1 MGRDSKT
8 LVGMDDML
16 KWAEMGIKTTK
27 KRIKTAF
34 ESSAKKMIKSANDRN
49 GGFNGSEKEIA
60 KRGIKAD
67 VTITDT
73 EASLVFW
80 IDPSVEGGF
89 LDNKGGGLKYNRL
102 WLRNDGTHGNYRRGI
117 ISPSA
122 VTVGGKKGTGYKGRD
137 FMGRTW
143 QTQYKALEKRIDKAM
158 DGIR

>member
-8 LVGMDDML
+8 LFGVDWQIKQVEKGL
-16 KWAEMGIKTTK
+16 KSTR
-27 KRIKTAF
+27 KRIKTAL
-34 ESSAKKMIKSANDRN
+34 ESSAKKMVESANNRN

-67 VTITDT
+67 VTITEN

-102 WLRNDGTHGNYRRGI
+102 WLRNDGTYGNYRRGI

>member
-8 LVGMDDML
+8 LVGMDDTL
-16 KWAEMGIKTTK
+16 RWAEMGIKTTK
-27 KRIKTAF
+27 KKIKTAL
-34 ESSAKKMIKSANDRN
+34 EHYSKKMVESANNRN
-49 GGFNGSEKEIA
+49 GGFKGKEIEIA
-60 KRGIKAD
+60 KNGIKAD

-102 WLRNDGTHGNYRRGI
+102 WLRNDGTYGNYRRGI

-122 VTVGGKKGTGYKGRD
+122 VTVGGKKGTGYKGKD

-143 QTQYKALEKRIDKAM
+143 RTQYKALDKRINKAM

>member
-8 LVGMDDML
+8 LIGIDDTMR
-16 KWAEMGIKTTK
+16 WADMAIKTTK
-27 KRIKTAF
+27 KKIATAMN
-34 ESSAKKMIKSANDRN
+34 SSAKKMIESANSRN
-49 GGFNGSEKEIA
+49 GGFKGSEIDLA

-67 VTITDT
+67 VTITET

-80 IDPSVEGGF
+80 IDPSVTGGM
-89 LDNKGGGLKYNRL
+89 LSSGYNRL
-102 WLRNDGTHGNYRRGI
+102 WLRNDGTYGNYRRGI

-122 VTVGGKKGTGYKGRD
+122 ITVGGKKGTGYKSRD

-143 QTQYKALEKRIDKAM
+143 RTQYKALDKRINKAM

>member
-27 KRIKTAF
+27 KRIKTALNYH
-34 ESSAKKMIKSANDRN
+34 SKKMVESANSRN
-49 GGFNGSEKEIA
+49 GGFKGSEKSLA
-60 KRGIKAD
+60 QKGIKAD
-67 VTITDT
+67 VTITNT

-80 IDPSVEGGF
+80 IDPSVEGGM
-89 LDNKGGGLKYNRL
+89 LDSGYNRL
-102 WLRNDGTHGNYRRGI
+102 WLRNDGTYGNYRRGI

-122 VTVGGKKGTGYKGRD
+122 ITVGGKKGTGYKGRD

-143 QTQYKALEKRIDKAM
+143 RTQYKALDKKINKAM